1 MVEKTKVKD
10 RVNFLLE
17 EIIFKQAEV
26 DVSRIVKNRVHATGD
41 PAQDEK
47 LLEQVEAALE
57 KLDNSQEKKFIEAV
71 VEAETL
77 GVKFLFTFEGWY
89 GNLIRCG
96 EKVVKVIRDF
106 SYPPFSNTKELYS
119 FLEEERKKLQD
130 ARRELIERLS
140 AIEKRLD
147 IYLNQ

>member
-1 MVEKTKVKD
+1 MEKTKAKD
-10 RVNFLLE
+10 RINFLLE

-26 DVSRIVKNRVHATGD
+26 DVSRVVKNRTHVTGD
-41 PAQDEK
+41 PAQDEG

-57 KLDNSQEKKFIEAV
+57 KLNNSPEKKFIEAV
-71 VEAETL
+71 VEAEKL
-77 GVKFLFTFEGWY
+77 GVKFLFTFEGGY

-106 SYPPFSNTKELYS
+106 SYPPFSSAKELYS
-119 FLEEERKKLQD
+119 MLEKETKKLQD
-130 ARRELIERLS
+130 ARRELTERLS

-147 IYLNQ
+147 IYLGQ